1 MNSEGSESS
10 SSSVNTASNRL
21 KKELMDL
28 MMSFEKGISAFPQE
42 DSIFRYYLFGLCLE
56 TF

>member
-42 DSIFRYYLFGLCLE
+42 DSIFRYYLFGLCL
-56 TF
+56 